1 MWKFAGKFT
10 VEPWKVEVTG
20 LCNNPMTLDLDDIFG
35 FEHEERLYHFR
46 CVERWAMNVPWSG
59 FPLSKLI
66 EKAQPKSSAKHVRL
80 LHRSQERPDARDPGI
95 GKCAVSV
102 TTGPISRP

>member
-1 MWKFAGKFT
+1 MEVRRASSPS
-10 VEPWKVEVTG
+10 EPWKVEVTG
-20 LCNNPMTLDLDDIFG
+20 LCDNPMTLDLDDIFG

-66 EKAQPKSSAKHVRL
+66 EKAAPKSSARHVRFFTAL
-80 LHRSQERPDARDPGI
+80 NREPDAGRPGI
-95 GKCAVSV
+95 RGTQLRLRLALL
-102 TTGPISRP
+102 